1 MISLLH
7 VSTGTETV
15 LRKCIKTIISSGN
28 YEKEGDC
35 FARMRERK
43 LICNWL
49 ACIQLLFL
57 PFLCNLIKK
66 SDFIK
71 TKLALK
77 NCEETF
83 LKNIF
88 YEIFKCVKK
97 YDGISTFRTLLLR
110 RTSAIQT
117 HINTTEINYCL
128 LKNRARQIT
137 KCLRNDK
144 HALAF
149 EPTLHLGE
157 SREVT
162 REPHAKGH
170 AGPKGWGN
178 KRPPP
183 FSRRRRTLARSLA
196 IIGVLAVII
205 RSMFSPL
212 PVNAIQ
218 TKKQPTERKEA
229 KQANK
234 SQSMSYLTSTR
245 THWALTEVWRNRQ
258 SAANL
263 QNVD

>member
-15 LRKCIKTIISSGN
+15 LRKCIKTIISAGN
-28 YEKEGDC
+28 YEKDGDC

-43 LICNWL
+43 LIWL
-49 ACIQLLFL
+49 ACIQLLVL

-97 YDGISTFRTLLLR
+97 YDGVSTFRRLLLR

-162 REPHAKGH
+162 REPHAKGD
-170 AGPKGWGN
+170 AGPKGWGK

-183 FSRRRRTLARSLA
+183 FSRRRRTLARSLPIIA

-212 PVNAIQ
+212 PVNANQ
-218 TKKQPTERKEA
+218 TKKQRTERKEA
-229 KQANK
+229 A
-234 SQSMSYLTSTR
+234 
-245 THWALTEVWRNRQ
+245 W
-258 SAANL
+258 
-263 QNVD
+263 